1 VVTGAISGD
10 TIQIREGLQ
19 AGERVVVKGALLLKG
34 EQEKG

>member
-1 VVTGAISGD
+1 VSAGD
-10 TIQIREGLQ
+10 TVQIRQGVE